1 MLPVLCPGNPL
12 AKRPI
17 PPPEGGLM
25 QLLSWHGVEVA
36 GVVLT
41 GRMAGYLM
49 ALAGLWAGAI
59 PALMAFDLAAFGRH
73 SLVSDCPSAWLL
85 VGLCIPSAE

>member
-25 QLLSWHGVEVA
+25 QLLSWRGVEVA

-41 GRMAGYLM
+41 GRM
-49 ALAGLWAGAI
+49 AGLWAGAI

>member
-41 GRMAGYLM
+41 GRMAG
-49 ALAGLWAGAI
+49 LWAGAI

>member
-17 PPPEGGLM
+17 PPPEGGVM

-59 PALMAFDLAAFGRH
+59 PGIDGLRPRRFRTPLSGLRLPQC
-73 SLVSDCPSAWLL
+73 LV
-85 VGLCIPSAE
+85 VGWAVHPIC